1 MLERLSVSVIGKTQP
16 AVDRHISC
24 PRPLYRIQ
32 QPHRVINMTFIK
44 SIGKQC
50 KSRFM
55 HLTEAEAGMV
65 CVGAA
70 LLNVLLIALWIWS

>member
-1 MLERLSVSVIGKTQP
+1 
-16 AVDRHISC
+16 
-24 PRPLYRIQ
+24 
-32 QPHRVINMTFIK
+32 MTFIK

-70 LLNVLLIALWIWS
+70 LFNVLLIALWIWS